1 MQPAEY
7 HNLAAVE
14 RSHWWHTGMAAIAAD
29 WLRRLPGDP
38 VRARVLDAGC
48 GTGGA
53 LRWLSEFGSAWG
65 AERHPLAIDLAVQ
78 SMGRK
83 MVRADVAALPFRSGG
98 FSILTAFDVL
108 YHQDIVDDV
117 AVLREFARVLKP
129 GGWLLVRVPAY
140 DWLRGAHDEAVQ
152 TRQRY
157 TRGEVRHKLLC
168 AGLKP
173 LRVTYIN
180 TLFFIPALLWR
191 TGQRLVG
198 RRPVSDVR
206 PSPPWVNRLL
216 TVVLRLECVWLRSA
230 NLPVGLSVLA
240 LAQKGGR

>member
-1 MQPAEY
+1 MQLAEY

-14 RSHWWHTGMAAIAAD
+14 HTHWWHTGMAAIAAD

-38 VRARVLDAGC
+38 TCTRVLDAGC

-53 LRWLSEFGSAWG
+53 LRWLGEFGSVWG
-65 AERHPLAIDLAVQ
+65 AERHPLAIDLAAQ

-83 MVRADVAALPFRSGG
+83 VIRADVAALPFRSGR
-98 FSILTAFDVL
+98 FSILTALDVL
-108 YHQDIVDDV
+108 YHRDIVDDV

-140 DWLRGAHDEAVQ
+140 NWLRGAHDEAVQ

-157 TRGEVRHKLLC
+157 TRGEVRHKLVC
-168 AGLKP
+168 AGFNPIRL
-173 LRVTYIN
+173 TYIN
-180 TLFFIPALLWR
+180 TLLFMPAVIWR
-191 TGQRLVG
+191 TCQRLIG
-198 RRPVSDVR
+198 RQPASDVR
-206 PSPPWVNRLL
+206 QSPAWINRLL
-216 TVVLRLECVWLRSA
+216 AVVLRLECEWLRTT

-240 LAQKGGR
+240 LAQKGDR